1 MISFDWAMKNQLRNK
16 ANFDILEGF
25 LSALLKRD
33 LIIKHLGES
42 EGNRENKDDKYN
54 RVDIFVEDSDNE
66 LIIVELQY
74 DSEYDYFQRM
84 LYGAS
89 KSIVEHISKGDPY
102 ENVRKIYSVNIVHFD
117 LGTGDDYVYYGS
129 TTFKGIHTNSELI
142 LSENQKKIFVKKT
155 VPEIFPEYYLIKVRK
170 FKEETSNPNEP
181 PPPPLEP
188 LDQWIYYFKTS
199 KIKDD
204 FTAKGMDK
212 VREALAYENLTEAE
226 KYEYHRDIE
235 AARVRDS
242 ELHTKYMEG
251 KVEGEAIGLEK
262 GEAIGLEKAEEKVKA
277 AEEKVKAAEEK
288 AKNAKAEVAQQLLK
302 LGIPIDQISSST
314 GLSEKEINNLKNKP
328 IS

>member
-1 MISFDWAMKNQLRNK
+1 
-16 ANFDILEGF
+16 
-25 LSALLKRD
+25 
-33 LIIKHLGES
+33 
-42 EGNRENKDDKYN
+42 
-54 RVDIFVEDSDNE
+54 
-66 LIIVELQY
+66 
-74 DSEYDYFQRM
+74 
-84 LYGAS
+84 
-89 KSIVEHISKGDPY
+89 
-102 ENVRKIYSVNIVHFD
+102 
-117 LGTGDDYVYYGS
+117 
-129 TTFKGIHTNSELI
+129 
-142 LSENQKKIFVKKT
+142 
-155 VPEIFPEYYLIKVRK
+155 
-170 FKEETSNPNEP
+170 
-181 PPPPLEP
+181 
-188 LDQWIYYFKTS
+188 
-199 KIKDD
+199 
-204 FTAKGMDK
+204 MDK

-242 ELHTKYMEG
+242 ELHTKYVEG